1 MVCPDCSGSG
11 NQIKNK
17 CGQCHGAGTT
27 LKEQIVEV
35 EIPVGVHSGMQLSMQ
50 TYGNHVRDGIPGD
63 LHIIIDELREFY
75 FKREGNN
82 IIVEKEISVI
92 DAILGSQVQVKTP
105 HGDIPITI
113 DPGTEHGRNIRITGK
128 GVPDISIG
136 LGDLYITVKVK
147 IPKNVSSEEKDTLQK
162 LKESN
167 NFVV

>member
-1 MVCPDCSGSG
+1 M
-11 NQIKNK
+11 
-17 CGQCHGAGTT
+17 
-27 LKEQIVEV
+27 
-35 EIPVGVHSGMQLSMQ
+35 
-50 TYGNHVRDGIPGD
+50 
-63 LHIIIDELREFY
+63 
-75 FKREGNN
+75 
-82 IIVEKEISVI
+82 
-92 DAILGSQVQVKTP
+92 KTP

-113 DPGTEHGRNIRITGK
+113 DPGTEHGRNIRVNGK